1 MMSSAFCDVS
11 RVSNVSTCTLGFR
24 SWMRARAD
32 SSLGVP
38 TADVPWRICRCRLVL
53 STTSKSTS
61 PSVPTPARAD
71 EQDAG
76 GLELFLP
83 LDAYVGQDQVPRIAQ
98 DLFVRQLGPLVR
110 HRPPRPSRDARD
122 DGHRVAGAHPGL
134 LVLEPPDVPVIHVD
148 VYKAA
153 QPAVRCKEVL
163 LQGGVLAGQA
173 LQQLP
178 DARALELERVAPIY
192 IGAQRRGDQD
202 FHCHTAFRSSIVMA
216 SSSNA
221 RRSSA
226 RTQLFSSPAR
236 PCATATMAY
245 ESHG

>member
-1 MMSSAFCDVS
+1 MMSSAFSDVS

-24 SWMRARAD
+24 SWMRAR
-32 SSLGVP
+32 GGEVQ
-38 TADVPWRICRCRLVL
+38 CRGRAE
-53 STTSKSTS
+53 
-61 PSVPTPARAD
+61 PARAD

-76 GLELFLP
+76 GLEVFLP

-153 QPAVRCKEVL
+153 QPAVCRKEVL

-202 FHCHTAFRSSIVMA
+202 SHCHTAFRSSIVMA

-221 RRSSA
+221 PRSSA

-236 PCATATMAY
+236 PCPTATMAY
-245 ESHG
+245 DSHGQACSRSNADGAGG